1 MRLFIVT
8 CCLIVCCCAR
18 TAFGVDVDAH
28 PPLQK
33 LVDAMVADDGYPRAE
48 LIAVLSGAQLDDSV
62 LRLMNRQSEKLPW
75 HRYRDLLIND
85 ARIIDGGVY
94 WRNNVELLARAER
107 EFGVPAS
114 IIVAVIGVETSFGVR
129 QGERRVLDTLVTL
142 SATYPRRSAYFT
154 RELRVFLNLMRAEDI
169 AANSV
174 YGSFAGAV
182 GIAQFMPS
190 SYRQYAVD
198 FDADGVRDLRNNDAD
213 AIGSVGNYLNVH
225 GWRAGGAI
233 VHPLDDAIIARL
245 DAVER
250 ARLTELVSRDGKPN
264 LTVAELATVGIDVGV
279 DIDGAVYV
287 NRPIYINV
295 DGEINESANS
305 NSGTVVDGNADNKVD
320 NNANA
325 AGELKIALL
334 ELKRENDFRYVLG
347 FDNFYVITRYNHSIH
362 YAMAVTTLAQ
372 LIEKQFLATK

>member
-1 MRLFIVT
+1 MRLFIIT
-8 CCLIVCCCAR
+8 CCLVVCCCAR

-48 LIAVLSGAQLDDSV
+48 LIAVLSGAQLDNSV

-75 HRYRDLLIND
+75 HRYRGLLIND

-245 DAVER
+245 DEVER

-264 LTVAELATVGIDVGV
+264 LSVAELAAVGIDVGV

-295 DGEINESANS
+295 DGDINESGNS
-305 NSGTVVDGNADNKVD
+305 YSDTVVDGNVDNKVD

-347 FDNFYVITRYNHSIH
+347 FANFYVITRYNHSIH